1 MQSSNKAFLFVLR
14 ALCGMQD
21 LSSLTRSQTHSLCN
35 GRQSLNQWTT
45 REVPSLTI
53 NYYETLFLGSGLVL
67 SHSKACSLWQP
78 E

>member
-1 MQSSNKAFLFVLR
+1 MQSSYKAFLFVLR

-53 NYYETLFLGSGLVL
+53 N
-67 SHSKACSLWQP
+67 
-78 E
+78 